1 MTLEEY
7 VNANL
12 SGAVLRGFSKDGE
25 LLVRLRELHGRNLKI
40 SFLSFASVPEILRV
54 DIPIEGFVLSV
65 IGKLTAH
72 QEGIYEYTALD
83 KAGILQRRAKPRYAA
98 FEPCSIYGFHSIIID
113 VSENGCQVIS
123 EFKPRVKESV
133 EMRLRNNTE
142 EIIDGTVMWS
152 VEEEE
157 CYRYGVYIP
166 NPSSSWMK
174 LVEKYKNDAVNL

>member
-98 FEPCSIYGFHSIIID
+98 FEPCSIYGFHSIII
-113 VSENGCQVIS
+113 E
-123 EFKPRVKESV
+123 
-133 EMRLRNNTE
+133 
-142 EIIDGTVMWS
+142 
-152 VEEEE
+152 
-157 CYRYGVYIP
+157 
-166 NPSSSWMK
+166 
-174 LVEKYKNDAVNL
+174 